1 MQPLRSYNLGHRS
14 SALHVGLRHHLAG
27 LSSVLGGLGRE
38 DDVLS
43 LAVHTHSTLLA
54 DSHVLGAVQSNAS
67 GKTHL

>member
-1 MQPLRSYNLGHRS
+1 MS
-14 SALHVGLRHHLAG
+14 LRHSLGG
-27 LSSVLGGLGRE
+27 LVRVLGGLGGE

-67 GKTHL
+67 GKMHL